1 MSSCKLYFKNTFI
14 LLISIFIYICVHFWT
29 QYKDDFI
36 LILSIEMN
44 IKESETE
51 VF

>member
-1 MSSCKLYFKNTFI
+1 MQIIFKNTFV

-29 QYKDDFI
+29 QYKDNFI
-36 LILSIEMN
+36 LILSTEMN